1 MKTQSRDHALT
12 RRVGPRTSRSAHLPG
27 VWRLCG
33 GVVAAA
39 TVLLSV
45 PVCLADEPDCG
56 VKREPASSGTARQ
69 EIRAADSSADSSATS
84 AEPRLYAS
92 GGLAS
97 SAFTSGSQ
105 GGLPGPVNGFGFA
118 DGGGTG
124 AEGAI
129 GVALARPAGS
139 LRLELEARGRQAGV
153 APDVV
158 GNAARTA
165 AGAAA
170 TWSTMANAWR
180 DVSVTKRI
188 GLYAGGG
195 VGGGGVSPGT
205 PGNDV
210 AAGGTTPVVD
220 ASVGSAGMTGLAWQ
234 AGGGVTYA
242 MNERVTLDFGVRY
255 RGIEPAAGH
264 GRVDGS
270 EAILAVRIFEPF
282 RDLWK

>member
-12 RRVGPRTSRSAHLPG
+12 RRAGPRKSRSNDLPG
-27 VWRLCG
+27 AQRLFG
-33 GVVAAA
+33 GVVAAV
-39 TVLLSV
+39 TVLFSM
-45 PVCLADEPDCG
+45 PVGLAEEPDCAG
-56 VKREPASSGTARQ
+56 VRASANSTTNGQGT
-69 EIRAADSSADSSATS
+69 RAEDSS
-84 AEPRLYAS
+84 EPRLYAS

-97 SAFTSGSQ
+97 SAFSTGSQ

-118 DGGGTG
+118 GGGGTG

-139 LRLELEARGRQAGV
+139 LRLELEARGRQAGES
-153 APDVV
+153 PDVV
-158 GNAARTA
+158 GDAARTA
-165 AGAAA
+165 AGATA

-195 VGGGGVSPGT
+195 IGGGGVSTGT
-205 PGNDV
+205 AGNG
-210 AAGGTTPVVD
+210 AAAIDSIPMTD
-220 ASVGSAGMTGLAWQ
+220 ASLGSTGMTGLAWQ

-242 MNERVTLDFGVRY
+242 MNERVTLDFGYRY
-255 RGIEPAAGH
+255 RGIEPAAGN